1 MKRKKTVDPNQLELG
16 LLFSPDTERRHETE
30 TVTRSAIPDLSVS
43 TPVRV
48 NDTLAEQALPSEAES
63 SSASMPEFESAA
75 VSEEAAQPA
84 IQEARLWSDSGWTA
98 RVTKN
103 DNGDGWAVE
112 MTMDG
117 DAGPSLVVPWP
128 KERGGDEP
136 KSLDVTAFATLIKNA
151 AAERRKH
158 EKQLH
163 AMLHKSVK
171 VATRSAMVTVTLDIS
186 PDEDDPTAT
195 LTAYDE
201 FAVQLAQVRVAP
213 TFKLNKASAAKWID
227 SQFRRPER

>member
-1 MKRKKTVDPNQLELG
+1 MKRKKTVDPNQLELA
-16 LLFSPDTERRHETE
+16 LLFNPDIERRHETD
-30 TVTRSAIPDLSVS
+30 TATTPATPHSPVS
-43 TPVRV
+43 TPVQA
-48 NDTLAEQALPSEAES
+48 NDTLAEQASLSESEFVSDPGSEAAWEETPQSALQES
-63 SSASMPEFESAA
+63 
-75 VSEEAAQPA
+75 
-84 IQEARLWSDSGWTA
+84 RLWSDSEWTA

-103 DNGDGWAVE
+103 DHGDGWAVE

-117 DAGPSLVVPWP
+117 DAGPSLVLPWP
-128 KERGGDEP
+128 RERGGDEP
-136 KSLDVTAFATLIKNA
+136 KSLDVTAFATLKKNA
-151 AAERRKH
+151 SAERRKH

-186 PDEDDPTAT
+186 PDEDNATAT

-213 TFKLNKASAAKWID
+213 TFKLNQSSAAKWID

>member
-16 LLFSPDTERRHETE
+16 LLFSPD
-30 TVTRSAIPDLSVS
+30 
-43 TPVRV
+43 
-48 NDTLAEQALPSEAES
+48 AESSREAES
-63 SSASMPEFESAA
+63 VPAAPHLPVPTTVPPDDQPTEPASESASVPRPESESVLETEAT
-75 VSEEAAQPA
+75 SEEISQPA
-84 IQEARLWSDSGWTA
+84 IQEPRVWSDSGWTA

-117 DAGPSLVVPWP
+117 DAGPSLVAPWP
-128 KERGGDEP
+128 RERGDEEP
-136 KSLDVTAFATLIKNA
+136 RSLDEAAFATLIKNA
-151 AAERRKH
+151 VAERRKH
-158 EKQLH
+158 EQQLR

-186 PDEDDPTAT
+186 PDEDNATAT

-213 TFKLNKASAAKWID
+213 TFKLNKATASKWID